1 MMSVQPISPRF
12 GAGIVTAAGR
22 EHRGFL
28 APLPSRHIA
37 TARGSAGSTPPR
49 PQHDPPQDPQHPR
62 RRHGVRLLPPRR
74 AADAGGAVQGGLALA
89 RDKILIGPRRRVV
102 DHVGRRVWP
111 RYRDR

>member
-37 TARGSAGSTPPR
+37 TARVPPVPPR
-49 PQHDPPQDPQHPR
+49 PGR
-62 RRHGVRLLPPRR
+62 NTIRHKTRNTPATATECAFCHHVALLTPEGLFR
-74 AADAGGAVQGGLALA
+74 AD
-89 RDKILIGPRRRVV
+89 
-102 DHVGRRVWP
+102 WP
-111 RYRDR
+111 WREIKF